1 MEKLTNEQILEM
13 AKKRRATLT
22 KVMDITKRDA
32 DILYKNNDGSYAVN
46 QYSKRMF
53 EEVSYAITDISIM
66 DNIIKDLER
75 EFAKKK

>member
-1 MEKLTNEQILEM
+1 
-13 AKKRRATLT
+13 
-22 KVMDITKRDA
+22 
-32 DILYKNNDGSYAVN
+32 
-46 QYSKRMF
+46 MF